1 VKTIAYL
8 RISTVGQDCDNQRF
22 AILDYAHRC
31 KVNIDEFVSIQASSR
46 KTLRQ
51 RGILELLNR
60 LQPGDILLVSEL
72 SRLGRSV
79 GQIIQMIDYLIT
91 NRIRFVAVKESIE
104 LSGKQDIQTKVMITM
119 FSLFAEI
126 ERDLIS
132 ERTKEGIAVART
144 KGKIIGRPN
153 GTLGRS
159 KLDGKENDI
168 QLLLEKEVGIT
179 SIAKIMGVSRTALR
193 HFIRTRKLA

>member
-1 VKTIAYL
+1 
-8 RISTVGQDCDNQRF
+8 
-22 AILDYAHRC
+22 
-31 KVNIDEFVSIQASSR
+31 
-46 KTLRQ
+46 
-51 RGILELLNR
+51 
-60 LQPGDILLVSEL
+60 
-72 SRLGRSV
+72 
-79 GQIIQMIDYLIT
+79 
-91 NRIRFVAVKESIE
+91 VAVKESIE

-179 SIAKIMGVSRTALR
+179 SIAKIIGVSRTALR